1 MTFKQLGILPRIGIY
16 LALFLWWGY
25 CQPPAA
31 QAEPDIFASPVH
43 AGCYLAKNDRC
54 KIHVEPFTI
63 NLATATKLAQFQLVA
78 IQSGTGIQK
87 IIYDFRP
94 DVSNPV
100 PTSGT
105 TFTPSPVAKDFGATC
120 GQSYEISLQGKDTGD
135 ASLFN
140 LGLTAQFSCP
150 KGDFRDFLPLI
161 NSN

>member
-1 MTFKQLGILPRIGIY
+1 MTWKQSGILPELGIF
-16 LALFLWWGY
+16 LALSLLWAFY
-25 CQPPAA
+25 PPPAA
-31 QAEPDIFASPVH
+31 LAGPDIFASPVH

-63 NLATATKLAQFQLVA
+63 NLAAGRKLVQFQLVA
-78 IQSGTGIQK
+78 IQAGTGTQK

-94 DVSNPV
+94 DQSNPV
-100 PTSGT
+100 PPSGNI
-105 TFTPSPVAKDFGATC
+105 FTPSLVAKDFGATC
-120 GQSYEISLQGKDTGD
+120 GQSYEISLQGRDTGD

-161 NSN
+161 NRN